1 MTQAARGAVR
11 ALPGDHAVEVGFGG
25 SRTDAERVTAPS
37 SAWYVTGAR
46 GWAFVNEAWRPS
58 VFDVQGGA
66 RLDVIRVAHAD
77 DVLSTV
83 DLSPRVSVGVSP
95 GRSTAVSVSAARYGP
110 MTDLDPVRMDDEVAV
125 VLDPSAGRQ
134 VDALTAA
141 WDQAFGA
148 GVLRADVQVQRASG
162 PDGSARAVQGAVV
175 LDMPDGDCF
184 GRARWVGTAGL
195 DGPAATPHV
204 VDGYIGWQGVG
215 SPSRGSRAWAG
226 RGGWW
231 ARA

>member
-1 MTQAARGAVR
+1 MG
-11 ALPGDHAVEVGFGG
+11 L
-25 SRTDAERVTAPS
+25 
-37 SAWYVTGAR
+37 
-46 GWAFVNEAWRPS
+46 
-58 VFDVQGGA
+58 
-66 RLDVIRVAHAD
+66 
-77 DVLSTV
+77 
-83 DLSPRVSVGVSP
+83 
-95 GRSTAVSVSAARYGP
+95 
-110 MTDLDPVRMDDEVAV
+110 
-125 VLDPSAGRQ
+125 
-134 VDALTAA
+134 
-141 WDQAFGA
+141 
-148 GVLRADVQVQRASG
+148 
-162 PDGSARAVQGAVV
+162 RAVQGAVV